1 MVTNRKQHSS
11 QRPVKQGRGAT
22 APQPNKIGASTPYNF
37 RGKNLTPYG
46 GLLPVATLLEKLD
59 FQALVEETL
68 SVKRITRVMSLY
80 QFVLALVL
88 GLYVGFA
95 RLNQLR
101 FIARDPILTGILK
114 VTRLPPQSTLWRF
127 LASLHLNVA
136 PQMLSI
142 QRQLRERVWAAA
154 QVKLET
160 VTLDTDT
167 TVHTLYGRQMGGRKS
182 YNPKNKGKRSYQPI
196 LTFLT
201 ICRRSW
207 NSWLDAIVYLAP
219 MGRLDEAI
227 EQMRVAEEIDP
238 LSPFHCTIVGW
249 ALYLAGRYAE
259 AIEQCRKALR
269 LGANFHL
276 AHLVKGWAYEQK
288 SGFEEALDSFE
299 NARSSAGSIPLVL
312 GSLAHCHALGGETKE
327 ATKLLDDLK
336 GMSTERYVPPLE
348 IAVIYAG
355 LRETDLALEWLNKAY
370 VDRTPRLTLF
380 RVDPRFDSLRAQPE
394 FTTLINKMGLSAAA
408 HTSWALV

>member
-182 YNPKNKGKRSYQPI
+182 YNP
-196 LTFLT
+196 
-201 ICRRSW
+201 
-207 NSWLDAIVYLAP
+207 
-219 MGRLDEAI
+219 
-227 EQMRVAEEIDP
+227 
-238 LSPFHCTIVGW
+238 
-249 ALYLAGRYAE
+249 
-259 AIEQCRKALR
+259 
-269 LGANFHL
+269 
-276 AHLVKGWAYEQK
+276 
-288 SGFEEALDSFE
+288 
-299 NARSSAGSIPLVL
+299 
-312 GSLAHCHALGGETKE
+312 
-327 ATKLLDDLK
+327 
-336 GMSTERYVPPLE
+336 
-348 IAVIYAG
+348 
-355 LRETDLALEWLNKAY
+355 
-370 VDRTPRLTLF
+370 RT
-380 RVDPRFDSLRAQPE
+380 RA
-394 FTTLINKMGLSAAA
+394 SAA
-408 HTSWALV
+408 TSQY